1 MYGFESFISPPVAQP
16 IPQVI
21 ATAFNFLSKTTEINR
36 LKLCNLIGKPITMN
50 LYFNPQERELHKL
63 ISQTDNGKKVH
74 DVVVDF
80 DGEVLIDPEL
90 EQPGLDLNKFKVH
103 VRLSDRL
110 IRALNVQSN
119 HLRSLF
125 NNLQQAWN
133 DKYNLIS
140 YSVFDIQ

>member
-1 MYGFESFISPPVAQP
+1 
-16 IPQVI
+16 
-21 ATAFNFLSKTTEINR
+21 
-36 LKLCNLIGKPITMN
+36 MN
-50 LYFNPQERELHKL
+50 LFFNPQERELQKL
-63 ISQTDNGKKVH
+63 LSQTDNSKKVH

-90 EQPGLDLNKFKVH
+90 NHPNLDLNKFKVH

-110 IRALNVQSN
+110 TKVLQVQSGYMK
-119 HLRSLF
+119 SLF

-140 YSVFDIQ
+140 YSVFDI